1 MSSSTPLGCPTNPTV
16 SLVTQPV
23 GKHDAQ
29 EHIVLPPSEKKVNAS
44 VSGTGVAHRVVGG
57 MSQSLPS
64 DVRGIASAPC
74 SDVLDGLADGIPHH
88 C

>member
-16 SLVTQPV
+16 SLVTQAV

-29 EHIVLPPSEKKVNAS
+29 EHIVLPPSEKKVDAS
-44 VSGTGVAHRVVGG
+44 ASGTGVAHRVAGG

-64 DVRGIASAPC
+64 DFRGIASAPC